1 MEFLFG
7 FLLGFVGGILFMIWL
22 AYYLHEKK

>member
-1 MEFLFG
+1 MEIAFG
-7 FLLGFVGGILFMIWL
+7 FLLGFICGVLFMIWL

>member
-7 FLLGFVGGILFMIWL
+7 LLLGFVGGILFMIWL